1 MAFSRTQGNGPNCN
15 SLKLF
20 VFLSI
25 LNTQMLSYDLS
36 FVLKQLSVLPV
47 WMFLKMAPTFFDRA
61 LFKK

>member
-1 MAFSRTQGNGPNCN
+1 MAMAFSRTQGNGPNCN

-36 FVLKQLSVLPV
+36 FVLSDTIISFTSVDV
-47 WMFLKMAPTFFDRA
+47 S
-61 LFKK
+61 